1 MLIHVLKF
9 IHLLATLGL
18 LGLAI
23 ACLSL
28 VSSKKF
34 DLITRLN
41 KIMLALV
48 LFAMLTGT
56 FLVIPKHFTFHTP
69 WIQAAYFFCVIFFL
83 GVLILILT
91 QKHCKQRWAWYLS
104 YLLLIGILIGIVH
117 DAVTKSTFLISIHK
131 GL

>member
-9 IHLLATLGL
+9 IHLIATLGL

-28 VSSKKF
+28 VASGKF

-41 KIMLALV
+41 KIILALV
-48 LFAMLTGT
+48 AFAVLTGT

-83 GVLILILT
+83 GVLILILA
-91 QKHCKQRWAWYLS
+91 QQYRNQRWLWYLS
-104 YLLLIGILIGIVH
+104 YVLLIGILIGIVH
-117 DAVTKSTFLISIHK
+117 DAVTKSTFLT
-131 GL
+131 LTFR